1 MAEDDHLL
9 AEDSGTLCTGVDPK
23 SVLCEHFRHGACTK
37 GFKCKFSHDLNVE
50 RKAEKIDL
58 YTDRR
63 DDDNMEDWD
72 QDTLEKVV
80 EEKHGA
86 ENKKKTNAT
95 AIICRYFLEA
105 VEKKQYGWC
114 GLDKECS
121 ME

>member
-105 VEKKQYGWC
+105 VEKKQYGWY